1 MKNSKYEEQVG
12 LTPGKIDH
20 EIEKKAK
27 TRKDN
32 RKDIKIR

>member
-1 MKNSKYEEQVG
+1 MKTQKYEEQVG

-27 TRKDN
+27 TRK
-32 RKDIKIR
+32 R

>member
-1 MKNSKYEEQVG
+1 MKNLKNTKKVG

-32 RKDIKIR
+32 RKDIKN